1 VVLPD
6 EDTDTFE
13 DLRLSR
19 RESGDAHYLTLSL
32 RERVPART
40 SE

>member
-6 EDTDTFE
+6 ENTDAFE
-13 DLRLSR
+13 DIRLYR
-19 RESGDAHYLTLSL
+19 RESGDALYRILSL